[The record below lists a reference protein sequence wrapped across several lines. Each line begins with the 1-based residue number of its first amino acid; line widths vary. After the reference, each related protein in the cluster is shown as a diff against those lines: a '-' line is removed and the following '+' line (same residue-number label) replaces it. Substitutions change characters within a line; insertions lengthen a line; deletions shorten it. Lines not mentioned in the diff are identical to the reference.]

1 MALCVAALRDATET
15 VMDGGE
21 EQTHSGPRQV
31 TEGEWAGWWTWKG
44 LDAFEDHAGPF
55 YFREDDGKVR
65 AAFRAEKQHMN
76 GGGAMH
82 GGAMLTFADFA
93 LFAIGHSTWR
103 GQGNTDHHVTVS
115 LNGDFV
121 GPAHVGDLV
130 EATGEVVRAGGSL
143 SFIRGLIETG
153 GKPMMAFSGVVKR
166 VKRR

>member
-1 MALCVAALRDATET
+1 MA
-15 VMDGGE
+15 MDGGD
-21 EQTHSGPRQV
+21 EQISGGPQKIA
-31 TEGEWAGWWTWKG
+31 EGEWAGWWTWTG
-44 LDAFEDHAGPF
+44 SDAFEDHTGPF
-55 YFREDDGKVR
+55 YFREDAEGKVR
-65 AAFRAEKQHMN
+65 CAFRAQKQHMN

-103 GQGNTDHHVTVS
+103 KAGVSDHHVTVS

-121 GPAHVGDLV
+121 GPAYVGDLV